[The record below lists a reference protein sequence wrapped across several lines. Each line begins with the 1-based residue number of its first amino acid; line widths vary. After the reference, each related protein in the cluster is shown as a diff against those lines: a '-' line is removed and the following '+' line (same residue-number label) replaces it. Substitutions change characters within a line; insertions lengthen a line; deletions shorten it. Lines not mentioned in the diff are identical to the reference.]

1 MKTVI
6 KSDKIILD
14 SKIFN
19 GYVLFEN
26 GVILGVYDTEPKG
39 DVFYDYTGKYVSPGF
54 IETHTHGCGGYPFID
69 CTESDVVNGCNAHFN
84 YGVTSICPTV
94 TSGPFNVMKEA
105 LLQIEKAMTNKNA
118 LPNILGA
125 HLEGPYFSLKQAGA
139 QCPDFITNPIKEDYE
154 PLIKEKGSI
163 IKRWSYAPERDENGE
178 FCKYLVENGIIASA
192 GHTDAIGSD
201 MELAVKSGCNL
212 VTHLYSGTSTI
223 TREFGF
229 RRLGVIEC
237 AYLYD
242 ELYAEIIAD
251 GKHLPKELI
260 KLILKLKGTDK
271 VILTTDSLAV
281 CGTDVKEGVM
291 SGTEFI
297 IEEGVC
303 RLKDRSAFAG
313 SIATADRLI
322 RVLVFEVGASIV
334 EAVKMLTKNPAKL
347 LKLKKGII
355 KEGYDADIIVFDDNI
370 NVESIFVLGE
380 KRK

>member
-1 MKTVI
+1 MIALKSNKIITPNGLFDGYVVI
-6 KSDKIILD
+6 ENDKIVDLT
-14 SKIFN
+14 S
-19 GYVLFEN
+19 V
-26 GVILGVYDTEPKG
+26 EPKNAEI
-39 DVFYDYTGKYVSPGF
+39 YDYTGKYVSPGF

-69 CTESDVVNGCNAHFN
+69 CTESDVVNGVNCHFN

-94 TSGPFNVMKEA
+94 TSGPFENMKKA
-105 LLQIEKAMTNKNA
+105 VLAIEKAMSNKDTK
-118 LPNILGA
+118 PNILGA
-125 HLEGPYFSLKQAGA
+125 HLEGPYFSLSQAGA
-139 QCPDFITNPIKEDYE
+139 QCPDFITPPKKEDYI
-154 PLIKEKGSI
+154 PLIEEKGSI

-178 FCKYLVENGIIASA
+178 FCKYLVEHNIIASA
-192 GHTDAIGSD
+192 AHTDAIGSD
-201 MELAVKSGCNL
+201 MEVAVRNGCNL

-242 ELYAEIIAD
+242 ELNAEIIAD
-251 GKHLPKELI
+251 GKHLPPELI

-313 SIATADRLI
+313 SIATADRLV
-322 RVLVFEVGASIV
+322 RVLKDEVGVSIE
-334 EAVKMLTKNPAKL
+334 EAVKMLTLNPAKL
-347 LKLKKGII
+347 LKVNKGEIAVG
-355 KEGYDADIIVFDDNI
+355 KDADVIVFDDDI
-370 NVESIFVLGE
+370 NVESIFVGGI
-380 KRK
+380 KKK